1 MSYVIVLVA
10 TALGVLGVLFSRRN
24 QFKVLSAASQV
35 LLWLI
40 VLAGI
45 AVVIDTAYKDDAINA
60 ANKRVRQGDERLQS
74 LAAKPFDL
82 AKPPVA
88 ARFVIEFDTTGGQP
102 SAIENFTGP
111 FPSYGRTG
119 RLGTISIGL
128 TDTFAAHAEMTVDG
142 GRVRFTQ
149 TDADG
154 RPLREGEAGP
164 WFAAGAGP
172 LPTYGVELRPQVPL
186 ARILSAIKA
195 NGAAPLG
202 VVTLDIPNTPQTR
215 TFVALNFEKIVPA
228 FKFQA
233 RQETPYQPCLVTITV
248 PMRFEIDPPR
258 SDSRMT
264 VTLRLVERE
273 TLAIDCEKP

>member
-1 MSYVIVLVA
+1 
-10 TALGVLGVLFSRRN
+10 
-24 QFKVLSAASQV
+24 
-35 LLWLI
+35 
-40 VLAGI
+40 
-45 AVVIDTAYKDDAINA
+45 
-60 ANKRVRQGDERLQS
+60 
-74 LAAKPFDL
+74 
-82 AKPPVA
+82 
-88 ARFVIEFDTTGGQP
+88 
-102 SAIENFTGP
+102 
-111 FPSYGRTG
+111 
-119 RLGTISIGL
+119 
-128 TDTFAAHAEMTVDG
+128 
-142 GRVRFTQ
+142 
-149 TDADG
+149 
-154 RPLREGEAGP
+154 
-164 WFAAGAGP
+164 
-172 LPTYGVELRPQVPL
+172 VPL